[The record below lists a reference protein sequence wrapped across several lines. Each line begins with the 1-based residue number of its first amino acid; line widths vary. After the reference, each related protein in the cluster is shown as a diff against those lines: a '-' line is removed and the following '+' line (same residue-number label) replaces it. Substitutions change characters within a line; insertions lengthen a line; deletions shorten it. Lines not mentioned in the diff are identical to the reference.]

1 MNIQQN
7 TILITGGSA
16 GIGLA
21 LAERFH
27 AVGNTVLICGRDAA
41 KLQAATDYLPGLRT
55 FVCDVAQPAERQRL
69 FEWAI
74 GEAPQLNVLFNNAGI
89 QRQVRLAENTEDWAT
104 RANEIAI
111 NVEAPMHLTAL
122 FGQHLQQQATA
133 AIINVS
139 SGLGFVPLARVPIY
153 SATKAAIHSFTQ
165 SLRWQLTGTSVQVIE
180 VIPPAVH
187 TNLGGTDHSFGVPLD
202 EYADDVMQQL
212 AAGHLEI
219 AYGTSAKSSQAS
231 RAELDAVFQAMNTQ
245 RG

>member
-27 AVGNTVLICGRDAA
+27 AAGNTVLICGRDAA
-41 KLQAATDYLPGLRT
+41 KLQAAAERLPGLLT

-74 GEAPQLNVLFNNAGI
+74 AEAPQLNVLFNNAGI
-89 QRQVRLAENTEDWAT
+89 QREVKLAENTEEWAA

-122 FGQHLQQQATA
+122 FGAHLQQQAAA

-139 SGLGFVPLARVPIY
+139 SGLGFVALARVPVY
-153 SATKAAIHSFTQ
+153 SATKAAMHSFTQ
-165 SLRWQLTGTSVQVIE
+165 SLRWQLAGTSVQVIE

-219 AYGTSAKSSQAS
+219 AYGFSAKASQAS
-231 RAELDAVFQAMNTQ
+231 RAELDGLFQALNGQ